1 MELSLTTTLA
11 KGMSDALAAAKTALA
26 AEGFGVLTE
35 VDVQATLKAKL
46 GVDYEP
52 YTILGVCNPGLAH
65 RALSARK
72 NIGLFL
78 PCNVIV
84 YGADGAVTVE
94 AMKPT
99 VAMGMIEDPALL
111 AVARE
116 AEEKLTRA
124 LASLTR

>member
-26 AEGFGVLTE
+26 AEGFGVLTK

-52 YTILGVCNPGLAH
+52 YTILGVCNPRLAH

-116 AEEKLTRA
+116 AEEKLARA

>member
-26 AEGFGVLTE
+26 AEGFGVLTK

-52 YTILGVCNPGLAH
+52 YTILGVCNPRLAH

>member
-52 YTILGVCNPGLAH
+52 YTILGVCNPRLAH

-116 AEEKLTRA
+116 AEEKLARA